1 MKKKIIKK
9 ENKFNFLIIAIIPLL
24 IFLIGFR
31 LVVFDLDFYEKEFEK
46 NEIYNHFSKDI
57 VKLEVNNLFNYFI
70 NDKELTTNFFDQKEK
85 THLKDVKN
93 LINSSIKLLFILII
107 LFFLILIYYYKTK
120 KINIFLNSLMLG
132 SILTIFF
139 IITLFLIVSSNFDSL
154 FVNFH
159 LILFDN
165 NLWQLNPE
173 IDNLIVLFP
182 TQFFYDIV
190 IRMIIISILI
200 SITTIISVF
209 ITKNKIRK

>member
-85 THLKDVKN
+85 THLIH
-93 LINSSIKLLFILII
+93 LSLLKL
-107 LFFLILIYYYKTK
+107 
-120 KINIFLNSLMLG
+120 
-132 SILTIFF
+132 
-139 IITLFLIVSSNFDSL
+139 
-154 FVNFH
+154 FH
-159 LILFDN
+159 
-165 NLWQLNPE
+165 
-173 IDNLIVLFP
+173 
-182 TQFFYDIV
+182 
-190 IRMIIISILI
+190 
-200 SITTIISVF
+200 
-209 ITKNKIRK
+209 